1 MTRFRVLRHPLVA
14 RDISRIAGF
23 LLEHATPR
31 SVAEKIAV
39 LDEGAGSLTENPYR
53 GTRRDEI
60 APGLRAIPSA
70 GKGGDRVR
78 GPGGRP
84 HGPNPVDNVG
94 RIQLA
99 REGSWTALDIVGI
112 PG

>member
-1 MTRFRVLRHPLVA
+1 MTRFRVVRHPLVA
-14 RDISRIAGF
+14 RDISRIARF
-23 LLEHATPR
+23 LLEHTAPR

-39 LDEGAGSLTENPYR
+39 LDEDAGSLAENPCR

-70 GKGGDRVR
+70 GKGVIAFEVREHARTVRILSITWGGSDGLGRVADR
-78 GPGGRP
+78 
-84 HGPNPVDNVG
+84 
-94 RIQLA
+94 A
-99 REGSWTALDIVGI
+99 RHRGI